1 MTNQSSGRKRNVAQD
16 MATSVGP
23 NRGPNRGPNGGT
35 IVCATR
41 GGQGSRAAQLAAIE
55 RARATGKRLIF
66 LYVVDVPLIE
76 AYDEVLSEAMR
87 AEFHWLGEA
96 LLNIAQQRAEREQ
109 IEAEI
114 VICEGDVM
122 EEIET
127 FLQASEAAVLMLGA
141 PRGTTPDVFGDD
153 AIERFAN
160 AIETDTGVAVEVVR
174 P

>member
-1 MTNQSSGRKRNVAQD
+1 MAQKI
-16 MATSVGP
+16 ATSG
-23 NRGPNRGPNGGT
+23 GTNGGP

-41 GGQGSRAAQLAAIE
+41 GGQGSRAVQLAAIE
-55 RARATGKRLIF
+55 RARATDAQLVF

-87 AEFHWLGEA
+87 AEFRWLGEA
-96 LLNIAQQRAEREQ
+96 LLHIAQQRAEREQ

-114 VICEGDVM
+114 AICEGDVM
-122 EEIET
+122 EEIES
-127 FLQASEAAVLMLGA
+127 FLLASEAAVLMLGA

-153 AIERFAN
+153 AIERFART
-160 AIETDTGVAVEVVR
+160 IRRDTGVAVEIVR